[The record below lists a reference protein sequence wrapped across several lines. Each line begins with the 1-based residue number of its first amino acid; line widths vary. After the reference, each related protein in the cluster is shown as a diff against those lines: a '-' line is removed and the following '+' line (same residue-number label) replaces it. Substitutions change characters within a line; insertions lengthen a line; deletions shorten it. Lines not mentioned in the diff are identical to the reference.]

1 MPDASALFSRPGT
14 LVGMVHLAPLPGTP
28 GAALAPAEVVARAA
42 GEARLLAEL
51 GFEALLVENMGDR
64 PYLARGVGPEI
75 TAVMTAAC
83 LAVRAAAP
91 DLPLGVQVLAGA
103 NEAALAVAL
112 ASGADFV
119 RAEGFA
125 YAAVADEG
133 LLAEAA
139 AGPLLRYRRA
149 IGAEHIAV
157 LADVQK
163 KHTAH
168 ALTADLDLAELA
180 HGAGFCGADALV
192 VTGRHTGH
200 ATSVE
205 DLRAVAGAV
214 DLPVLVGSGTT
225 PENATALV
233 PHAAGLIV
241 GSALKAGGDWRGGLD
256 PARCE
261 ALVAAVRAARG

>member
-1 MPDASALFSRPGT
+1 MPDASALFPRAGT

-28 GAALAPAEVVARAA
+28 GATLTPDEVVARAA

-64 PYLARGVGPEI
+64 PYLAREVGPEI
-75 TAVMTAAC
+75 TAAMTAAC
-83 LAVRAAAP
+83 LAVREVAP

-149 IGAEHIAV
+149 IGAEHVAV

-163 KHTAH
+163 KHSAH
-168 ALTADLDLAELA
+168 ALTADLGLAELA
-180 HGAGFCGADALV
+180 HGAEFCGADALV

-205 DLRAVAGAV
+205 DLRAVGEAATV
-214 DLPVLVGSGTT
+214 PVLVGSGTT
-225 PENATALV
+225 PENAALLV

-241 GSALKAGGDWRGGLD
+241 GSALKAGGDWRGDLD

-261 ALVAAVRAARG
+261 ALVTAVRAARA